1 MRNFSIV
8 KLLDA
13 INISIDN
20 DGLLNNYSATSDP
33 TSTDDTNAGY
43 AIGSKWVNTTSDE
56 AFICL
61 DATASAA
68 VWASLT
74 ASGTDINAKVSSDD
88 TTTGFLEDKIVAGS
102 NVTITTLNPG
112 GNETLEISSTGGSG
126 TDELVGVSAN
136 DTTPGYLED
145 KVVSGSN
152 GITVTTLNDGGDEDL
167 QVSLD
172 IQNLTGGSIEN
183 ADVFVFED
191 ANDSFNQKKITF
203 SSLENSI
210 DHNSLTNTHNLT
222 TDIDHNTITN
232 THNLTTDIDH
242 DQLTNYVANEHIDWT
257 APGAG
262 TIDPT
267 NYVDNDTTDH
277 TLLSNIGTNSHSD
290 IDNHISST
298 ANPHS
303 VTIDQVTPTTT
314 KGDIIVEN
322 GTNAVRVGVGT
333 DGQVLTANSAVT
345 EGVEWATPAASGGG
359 ISFAW
364 SFDTGTTSGPA
375 TGDIRYDNAT
385 PASVTNLYVSET
397 SDNGV
402 DLSSI
407 LNLISTE
414 TYVYVQ
420 QEDDATRFLLAKV
433 SSTPTDNGTDW
444 TIPVTVND
452 SGTLP
457 QNNRTIRAI
466 FSGASAGASTFAG
479 LTDTNFTSLANG
491 ELVRYDSGAAE
502 WINDGAIKIDETVDI
517 MPSSPLAKYP
527 YAFVCDHS
535 GENLIKNPKFE
546 NNITDAWTNVG
557 TATRSRNTSES
568 YVGAASLQITSSAAT
583 VGVQHDAISV
593 SANTDYVFSCYVKGA
608 VGGETIN
615 LRANLDV
622 TGILEAANTSGFS
635 SLTIPDLATTEWA
648 RVTFGFTTG
657 ASDTSV
663 DLSILTVGAAAQTIY
678 VDAVQFEQKDAPTAT
693 EEIPFAST
701 YMDGDMGIGYA
712 WTGTANNSTSTRTDG
727 AKFLGP
733 VDGRGNLAVRADGT
747 IARAFFDAQEAQFG
761 NFANSDV
768 EPFYP
773 FTFKANMETNVI
785 QSGVSAGV
793 VNIQNIGN
801 GNALQIASE
810 ATTAAALIVSAPS
823 ITSGSIMAVF
833 APSDLSAMQAA
844 GGKFFTFA
852 GKGQGLDMYTWK
864 VDSVQNGASGFTFN
878 KQFILYGG
886 AGQTESDRAL
896 SGTLSVTNG
905 SPNVTGTGTTF
916 LTDFTRG
923 MGIQISNGAGFVT
936 YIIASVNSNTSLTL
950 TANYAQPTNGSRSY
964 KGYGIQYAPPVIQLE
979 GNYGMHNSGTIKQA
993 DYFYGIYASGG
1004 NGHLRV
1010 LKSSA
1015 LGTPVTPSADNVGNG
1030 IVTSRLV
1037 NGSTT
1042 SISASAA
1049 ETNVVTGYTVPA
1061 YELRAGTV
1069 LRIKFSGDM
1078 TTLATT
1084 TTITWRVKLGGTTIL
1099 TSSAVQSGS
1108 TATTTFKGEIEIVG
1122 TSDTAQRV
1130 SMVINGKDTSV
1141 TAAPTYG
1148 VCNYGTGSRDMRID
1162 RSLVVSAQ
1170 FSDASSMNMYF
1181 KTVEIL

>member
-1 MRNFSIV
+1 MSDFRLV

-61 DATASAA
+61 DATASSA

-112 GNETLEISSTGGSG
+112 GNETLEISSTGGPG

-167 QVSLD
+167 QISLD

-203 SSLENSI
+203 SSLENSL

-466 FSGASAGASTFAG
+466 FSGASAGASTFDG

-491 ELVRYDSGAAE
+491 EIVRYDSGAAE
-502 WINDGAIKIDETVDI
+502 WINSDEIKIDGTVSVN
-517 MPSSPLAKYP
+517 PVSPLNTRAP
-527 YAFVCDHS
+527 YSFLLDGA
-535 GENLIKNPKFE
+535 GTNLIKNPKFE
-546 NNITDAWTNVG
+546 NNITDGWTNVG
-557 TATRSRNTSES
+557 TATRTRVTTQQW
-568 YVGAASLQITSSAAT
+568 VGSASLELTSAAAG
-583 VGVQHDAISV
+583 VGIQHDAIPV
-593 SANTDYVFSCYVKGA
+593 SANTDYIFTCFVKGA
-608 VGGETIN
+608 AGGEGIN
-615 LRANLDV
+615 LRADLDV
-622 TGILEAANTSGFS
+622 SGTIDSAIYGPFASLGILDQVN
-635 SLTIPDLATTEWA
+635 TEWS
-648 RVTFGFTTG
+648 RVTLAFTTG

-663 DLSILTVGAAAQTIY
+663 DLSIVTRLATAQTVYI
-678 VDAVQFEQKDAPTAT
+678 DGVQFEQRDFPPPVSGI
-693 EEIPFAST
+693 IPLPST
-701 YMDGDMGIGYA
+701 YIDGDMGEGYT
-712 WTGTANNSTSTRTDG
+712 WSGTANNSTSSRTAG
-727 AKFLGP
+727 AKFLAVP
-733 VDGRGNLAVRADGT
+733 TNRGNFTVREDGT
-747 IARAFFDAQEAQFG
+747 IARAYFDAREVQFS
-761 NFANSDV
+761 NFGSATPV

-773 FTFKANMETNVI
+773 FYFRGNMKTNV
-785 QSGVSAGV
+785 QASGVSAGI
-793 VNIQNIGN
+793 VNITNDGN
-801 GNALQIASE
+801 GNACQVESE
-810 ATTAAALIVSAPS
+810 ATTASAFIISAPS
-823 ITSGSIMAVF
+823 LTTGAALALF
-833 APSDLSAMQAA
+833 APQDLTN
-844 GGKFFTFA
+844 FTGAFLTFS
-852 GKGQGLDMYTWK
+852 GKGQNLEMYQFK
-864 VDSVQNGASGFTFN
+864 RDNLKIGNLGF
-878 KQFILYGG
+878 QFAKDLEIYGG
-886 AGQTESDRAL
+886 GQNTTTVRAV
-896 SGTLSVTNG
+896 SGTVSVTNG
-905 SPNVTGTGTTF
+905 SPTVTGSGFFSKFKRGEYIGIDNGTGT
-916 LTDFTRG
+916 
-923 MGIQISNGAGFVT
+923 FVGYVIDT
-936 YIIASVNSNTSLTL
+936 VNSDTSLTL
-950 TANYAQPTNGSRSY
+950 KTNYAQTTNGARAVQ
-964 KGYGIQYAPPVIQLE
+964 GYTNQYRPALIHLE
-979 GNYGMHNSGTIKQA
+979 GNYGAHGGAGGVGDFT
-993 DYFYGIYASGG
+993 YGIWMSGG
-1004 NGHLRV
+1004 NGQPKLI
-1010 LKSSA
+1010 KSSA
-1015 LGTPVTPSADNVGNG
+1015 HGIASMPTADTDGQG
-1030 IVTSRLV
+1030 ILVSR
-1037 NGSTT
+1037 NIKNTTT

-1049 ETNVVTGYTVPA
+1049 ETTVVDGYTIPA
-1061 YELRAGTV
+1061 YELQDGV
-1069 LRIKFSGDM
+1069 MLRVKFSGDM

-1084 TTITWRVKLGGTTIL
+1084 STITWRVKLGGTTIL

-1108 TATTTFKGEIEIVG
+1108 TAATRFKGEVEILG
-1122 TSDTAQRV
+1122 TSNTAQRV
-1130 SMVINGKDTSV
+1130 SMSVNGKSTAV

-1148 VCNYGTGSRDMRID
+1148 VCNYGTGSRDMRAD
-1162 RSLVVSAQ
+1162 RTLTITAQ
-1170 FSDASSMNMYF
+1170 FSDASSMNVYF
-1181 KTVEIL
+1181 NTVEIL